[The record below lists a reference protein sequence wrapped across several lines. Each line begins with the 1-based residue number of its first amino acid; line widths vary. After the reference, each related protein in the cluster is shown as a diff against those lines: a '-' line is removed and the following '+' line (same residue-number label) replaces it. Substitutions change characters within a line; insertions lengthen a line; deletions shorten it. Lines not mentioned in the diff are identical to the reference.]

1 MELTALLPV
10 SVTKNLN
17 AILGLNLALA
27 VAWLSSSG
35 CAARQSSAYQLVAQG
50 QKAILIPPGPAP
62 RSGKPRQVTIRTLAG
77 GVDCALQERSVRVEK
92 RGRSLHI
99 TTRRN
104 SLPTGSPGWLA
115 RWADTLSDNGCLP
128 RSQAGPFARRV
139 MESFPLELSNT
150 YTVAFG
156 KSRNAGFIDFHPGH
170 HLKVVRP
177 VFREGAEAGQSVIVS
192 ADAPQPNGAGG
203 LRIEARA
210 SRSLIGYEESW
221 YSIQAMPNG
230 LLQITHDHTKFF
242 QDGEA
247 TRRDVPQEAVFDVVP
262 ASPYIRMVYLTRV
275 ASSHDHDVLFLV
287 ASSRREL
294 ETRFRAIQEDPNEC
308 FGLDSSVWCR
318 VGPRELALNLY
329 VKVTV
334 NGVEAPVAPGTLMG
348 RFLSPTMVGREDGG
362 LHDLHVLRPYGNRL
376 ARIEF
381 DRSSRAILS
390 LPLLGGERISLPS
403 VGR

>member
-1 MELTALLPV
+1 M
-10 SVTKNLN
+10 KNLS

-50 QKAILIPPGPAP
+50 QKAILIPPG
-62 RSGKPRQVTIRTLAG
+62 SVSLSSKPRQITIRTPAG
-77 GVDCALQERSVRVEK
+77 GVDCAFQESSVRVEK
-92 RGRSLHI
+92 RGRLLHVA
-99 TTRRN
+99 TKRST
-104 SLPTGSPGWLA
+104 LPAGSPGWLA

-139 MESFPLELSNT
+139 MESFPLELSHT

-156 KSRNAGFIDFHPGH
+156 KSRNADFIDFHPGH

-177 VFREGAEAGQSVIVS
+177 VFREGAEAGQSATVS
-192 ADAPQPNGAGG
+192 ADAPQPSGAGG

-210 SRSLIGYEESW
+210 SPSLIGYEESW

-247 TRRDVPQEAVFDVVP
+247 TRRDVPRGAVFDVVP

-287 ASSRREL
+287 ARSRREL
-294 ETRFRAIQEDPNEC
+294 ETRYRAIEEDPNEC
-308 FGLDSSVWCR
+308 FALDSKGWCR

-329 VKVTV
+329 VKVTL
-334 NGVEAPVAPGTLMG
+334 NGLEVPVAPGTLMG
-348 RFLSPTMVGREDGG
+348 RFLSQTMVGREEVG
-362 LHDLHVLRPYGNRL
+362 LHDLHVLRPYANRL
-376 ARIEF
+376 AKIEF
-381 DRSSRAILS
+381 DRSSPAILS

-403 VGR
+403 VGQE